1 MLVALD
7 YLFLVL
13 HTGLILF
20 NLFGWAWRR
29 TRPAH
34 LACAT
39 LTLGS
44 WIVLGFWYG
53 FGYCPLTEWHWR
65 VREGLGDSEL
75 PYSYLKFLFDRL
87 TGLNVNA
94 RLVDA
99 AAGASMA
106 VVFPLSIALNIQD
119 FRRRGASERD
129 AP

>member
-7 YLFLVL
+7 YFFLVL
-13 HTGLILF
+13 HTGLIFF
-20 NLFGWAWRR
+20 NLFGWVWRR
-29 TRPAH
+29 ARPFH

-53 FGYCPLTEWHWR
+53 FGYCPLTEWHWC

-87 TGLNVNA
+87 TGLDVNA

-99 AAGASMA
+99 AAVASMA
-106 VVFPLSIALNIQD
+106 VVFPLSIALNIRD
-119 FRRRGASERD
+119 FRRRRASRYN
-129 AP
+129 PV